1 MLCPTEKANIIHI
14 HTVMK
19 FGSVNNPG
27 DINFSLP
34 DDHTQTKHVLAA
46 YGDTNKPNVFVGCA
60 KWNKNDL
67 KNFYP
72 KGVGD
77 ELEYY
82 SKNFNSVELNATFY
96 NTYSEEQISA
106 WHDKV
111 PDAFK
116 FFPKINRYISHLKWL
131 KDIDEATDDF
141 YNNIVH
147 FRKKLG
153 TTFLQLRDNFQP
165 KFFDRV
171 ANFVERWPEG
181 VPLAIELR
189 HSDWFDDTGAADGL
203 YNLLE
208 KNNVAN
214 IITDT
219 AGRRDLLHMRL
230 TNNEAFVR
238 YVGANHASDYDR
250 LDEWVQR
257 LATWNQQGLDNIH
270 FFVHQNKER
279 ESPKLSAYFIA
290 KLNEAL
296 GTDLEPPQ
304 LPGGQND
311 LF

>member
-1 MLCPTEKANIIHI
+1 
-14 HTVMK
+14 MK

-27 DINFSLP
+27 DQNLSLP
-34 DDHTQTKHVLAA
+34 DDHPQTKHVLSAF
-46 YGDTNKPNVFVGCA
+46 GETKKPHVFVGCA
-60 KWNKNDL
+60 KWGKKDL

-82 SKNFNSVELNATFY
+82 GKNFNSVELNATFY
-96 NTYSEEQISA
+96 NTYDETQISD
-106 WHDKV
+106 WYEKV
-111 PDAFK
+111 PNTFK

-131 KDIDEATDDF
+131 NDIEEATDKF

-147 FRKKLG
+147 FREKLG

-171 ANFVERWPEG
+171 ANFVERWPQG
-181 VPLAIELR
+181 VPLAIEFR
-189 HSDWFDDTGAADGL
+189 HPDWFDDGGVADEL
-203 YNLLE
+203 YDLLE
-208 KNNVAN
+208 TNNVAN
-214 IITDT
+214 VITDT

-238 YVGANHASDYDR
+238 YVGANHPTDYDR
-250 LDEWVQR
+250 LDEWVDR
-257 LATWNQQGLDNIH
+257 LQEWKEQGLDNIH
-270 FFVHQNKER
+270 FFIHQNKEK
-279 ESPKLSAYFIA
+279 ESPKLSAYFIT
-290 KLNEAL
+290 KLNKVL

-304 LPGGQND
+304 LPGEQND